1 MTPGDPTAPQ
11 NLSDHFSQHQ
21 RILGVCWVLYGILRL
36 VTAVGL
42 ALFANTATV
51 MFGALLNRVADPF
64 SMMSEFHFVYALI
77 VVVAAVCGVVGVVAG
92 LALISG
98 ARSGRALALLAG
110 FLSLSSIPLGTTLG
124 IYTLIVLLTWTP
136 RPAPAVAGIPV
147 PHLKSRPA

>member
-1 MTPGDPTAPQ
+1 MISGDAASQ
-11 NLSDHFSQHQ
+11 NLSHHH

-64 SMMSEFHFVYALI
+64 SMMSAFHFVYALI
-77 VVVAAVCGVVGVVAG
+77 VVISAVCGVVGVLAG

-98 ARSGRALALLAG
+98 SRSGRTLALIAG

-124 IYTLIVLLTWTP
+124 VYTLIVLLTWAA
-136 RPAPAVAGIPV
+136 RPAAVAAGIPV
-147 PHLKSRPA
+147 SQLKSRPA